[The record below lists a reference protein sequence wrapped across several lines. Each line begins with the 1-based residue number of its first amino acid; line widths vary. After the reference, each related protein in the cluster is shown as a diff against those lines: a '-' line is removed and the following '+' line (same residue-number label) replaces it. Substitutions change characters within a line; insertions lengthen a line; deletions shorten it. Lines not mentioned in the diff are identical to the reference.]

1 MDKWTLWNEISN
13 LEEAKKRIDEVIKWK
28 HEELRRMQNGWLSDD
43 VWLQTSLQEYI
54 KWFSWNCLWYIGSDR
69 KKSDDR
75 FLEKNWKWTKS
86 ELARFCTSKMW
97 SRYASE
103 GKKTIE
109 LIKKY
114 YVDFKSNL

>member
-1 MDKWTLWNEISN
+1 
-13 LEEAKKRIDEVIKWK
+13 
-28 HEELRRMQNGWLSDD
+28 
-43 VWLQTSLQEYI
+43 
-54 KWFSWNCLWYIGSDR
+54 
-69 KKSDDR
+69 
-75 FLEKNWKWTKS
+75 
-86 ELARFCTSKMW
+86 LARFCTSKMW